1 MLLLYSWKNSK
12 PVCLFE
18 IETKQSIN
26 QEGEIAMKT
35 IGIAAEAV
43 NSTTNTHIQV
53 YTCRAKRWMVA
64 GGKRIHTLEDR
75 YTDIAQ
81 NLCRNQ
87 KKIEK

>member
-43 NSTTNTHIQV
+43 TDS
-53 YTCRAKRWMVA
+53 YF
-64 GGKRIHTLEDR
+64 GGPI
-75 YTDIAQ
+75 Y
-81 NLCRNQ
+81 
-87 KKIEK
+87 